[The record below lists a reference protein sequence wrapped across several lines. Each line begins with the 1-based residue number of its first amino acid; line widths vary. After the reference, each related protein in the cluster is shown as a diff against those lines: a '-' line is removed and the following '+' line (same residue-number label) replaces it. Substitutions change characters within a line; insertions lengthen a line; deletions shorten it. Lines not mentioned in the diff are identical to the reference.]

1 MFQTIGNSVGC
12 ENATNLLHLL
22 VYRYKSPKDIEE
34 DKLKETTNKAYNKC
48 AILMASLNTLE
59 VGKQITKVQKIILTT
74 KLQFVLDSL
83 KGISPINLI
92 ANKTK
97 ELILNSL
104 AHLDKLSAHLDKLK
118 LTKEKKEAV
127 KSHIVIALGFL
138 NTEFENREENG
149 ENSSVVR
156 KIMELALNGASQTEK
171 TKDHLEGTYYKILEL
186 ISTADDAEI
195 KKQFRKLALKYHPD
209 KNPGKQ
215 EEMRPKFQAISDA
228 QKILLDQKIR
238 LQYDRC
244 LCWAIEKKSTV
255 SDCNQTA
262 KNGLKK

>member
-12 ENATNLLHLL
+12 ENAINLLQLL

-48 AILMASLNTLE
+48 AILMASLNALE

-74 KLQFVLDSL
+74 KLQFVLDNL

-104 AHLDKLSAHLDKLK
+104 AHLDKLEIGKK
-118 LTKEKKEAV
+118 FTKEKKEAV

-156 KIMELALNGASQTEK
+156 KIMELAPNGASQTEK

-238 LQYDRC
+238 LEYDRC